1 MCKKR
6 KIGWREGIE
15 ISRNSLNILKFL
27 QQAKMS
33 KLLTQIP
40 VRHFVD
46 EASRQDKDGWTIKTQ
61 VFTIRHTDTEQ
72 SRDNNKNGFDD

>member
-1 MCKKR
+1 
-6 KIGWREGIE
+6 
-15 ISRNSLNILKFL
+15 
-27 QQAKMS
+27 MS

-46 EASRQDKDGWTIKTQ
+46 EASRQDKDGWAIKTQ

-72 SRDNNKNGFDD
+72 SRDNNKNGFDDWRQHTNCKNQRDLKINMELKETKNCL